1 MAKNAITD
9 YSTTAASN
17 TDVGGVNVQGT
28 AAISNADDAFR
39 ELMSHLAETNAGTSP
54 WADTMTIGDA
64 ADLTKEFRFEA
75 SGITAGQ
82 TRVLTVPDANITLT
96 GGNPP
101 TNDGAALGTTA
112 LGWSDLHLATGAVI
126 DAGNGNAVI
135 THSSGIWT
143 VSTGDLR
150 VTTAGTNAASVVTVG
165 GTQTLTSKTLTD
177 PAIVGAV
184 KEDVYTITDGAAFEI
199 DPSNG
204 TIQTIDLLTSNRTP
218 AATNFAS
225 GESVTLR
232 ISDGAGAYTI
242 TWSTVGVVW
251 VGGSAPTLATSGY
264 TIVELWKDGST
275 IYGAH
280 VGDVAS

>member
-17 TDVGGVNVQGT
+17 TDVGGVNIQGT
-28 AAISNADDAFR
+28 AAISNADDALR
-39 ELMSHLAETNAGTSP
+39 EILSHLAETNAGTSP

-126 DAGNGNAVI
+126 NAANGDAVI

-165 GTQTLTSKTLTD
+165 GTQTLTNKTLTD
-177 PAIVGAV
+177 PVIAGTIT
-184 KEDVYTITDGAAFEI
+184 EDVYTITDGAAFAI
-199 DPSNG
+199 DPRNG
-204 TIQTIDLLTSNRTP
+204 SVQEITLGASRTP
-218 AATNFAS
+218 VAS
-225 GESVTLR
+225 NWVSGDSVYLK
-232 ISDGAGAYTI
+232 IADGTAYTI
-242 TWSTVGVVW
+242 TWTTIGVVW
-251 VGGSAPTLATSGY
+251 IGGAAPTLATTGWSH
-264 TIVELWKDGST
+264 VVLWRVGSVY
-275 IYGAH
+275 YGKY
-280 VGDVAS
+280 VGSSA